1 MFTMKHLLLTTIAA
15 VLLGGTALAFRANAQ
30 TSKTIEKATEEFIEA
45 NDIND
50 DGKLSIDEFPERIR
64 RKFDKVDT
72 DNDGLVSAKENK
84 AYRASRSSGKKR
96 KERNAERRTERD
108 GDTRIERDIVYATVN
123 GRDLLLDLYISEKVL
138 KPADA
143 KHKDKLLPVIVWI
156 HGGGWQGG
164 SKGSG
169 GIARGAVDRGY
180 ALIDVE
186 YRRSGESIF
195 PAQFQDCKA
204 AVRWVRAN
212 SHKYG
217 LDPKHI
223 GVMGRSAGGHLVAF
237 LGTSGD
243 TDEFDTD

>member
-72 DNDGLVSAKENK
+72 DNDGLVSAKEDK
-84 AYRASRSSGKKR
+84 AYRASRSSGEKR
-96 KERNAERRTERD
+96 KERNVERRTERD

-156 HGGGWQGG
+156 HGGGWKGG

-180 ALIDVE
+180 AVVDVE
-186 YRRSGESIF
+186 YRLSGE
-195 PAQFQDCKA
+195 A
-204 AVRWVRAN
+204 
-212 SHKYG
+212 
-217 LDPKHI
+217 
-223 GVMGRSAGGHLVAF
+223 GVTPFFVPTVMRDLV
-237 LGTSGD
+237 LG
-243 TDEFDTD
+243 FHFHCMV